1 MTQTPH
7 AHGAPLPH
15 GEKGQPGSLLQVE
28 NLGISF
34 GGLQAVSGVNYRV
47 TPNAINAVIG
57 PNGAGKSTFFNL
69 LSGFYKP
76 TAGRISWRGQDVTKV
91 PAHQMA
97 QLGIARTFQTTS
109 LFKELPTIENV
120 LLGTRLRG
128 KTGVW
133 DAILRTP
140 RLRREE
146 QEATQRAMWAL
157 DFVGLSP
164 RDPRPVGMLSQE
176 AQKRVSIAIA
186 LATNPSLVLLDEPA
200 AGINPE
206 ETVGLTRLIR
216 KMTDHGLTV
225 LLIEHKMNMIMNL
238 SDHIMVLHHGQKI
251 AEGTPQDVQSN
262 PAVIQAYLGGGSR
275 A

>member
-1 MTQTPH
+1 MTSSPNTD
-7 AHGAPLPH
+7 
-15 GEKGQPGSLLQVE
+15 LLQVE
-28 NLGISF
+28 NLGIAF

-76 TAGRISWRGQDVTKV
+76 TSGRILWRGQDVTRV
-91 PAHQMA
+91 PAHEMA
-97 QLGIARTFQTTS
+97 KLGIARTFQTTS
-109 LFKELPTIENV
+109 LFKELPIIENV

-128 KTGVW
+128 RSGVW
-133 DAILRTP
+133 DAILRTS
-140 RLRREE
+140 RLKREE
-146 QEATQRAMWAL
+146 NEARERASWAL
-157 DFVGLSP
+157 DFVGLGP
-164 RDPRPVGMLSQE
+164 NDPRPVAMLTQE

-186 LATNPSLVLLDEPA
+186 LATNPNLVLLDEPA

-206 ETVGLTRLIR
+206 ETAGLTRLIR
-216 KMTDHGLTV
+216 KMTEHGLTV

-238 SDHIMVLHHGQKI
+238 ANHIMVLHHGQKI
-251 AEGTPQDVQSN
+251 AEGTPQEVQGD
-262 PAVIQAYLGGGSR
+262 PAVISAYLGGGSR